1 MEFSDSLL
9 VLILAIT
16 VDAVM
21 GDPRWL
27 YSRIPHPIVVIGLQ
41 IELLDTFLNKSHYPP
56 ITRKILGV
64 VSILIIVSSGW
75 LTGWVIAW
83 FCNQVGFGII
93 LHAFIV
99 SIFLAQNSL
108 YRHVASVAKACKA
121 DDIIDARSQI
131 RRIVGRDPNSLDQK
145 AIGRAAIESLSENF
159 SDGVVAPIFW
169 YAVGGLP
176 ALIAYKA
183 LNTSD
188 SMIGY
193 LNDKYADFGWCA
205 ARFDDAANLIPARLS
220 AVIITIA
227 AFIIPSAEGN
237 SAFKTA
243 IRDAT
248 KHRSKN
254 AGWPEAAMAG
264 ALGIKIAGPRNYNGI
279 LVEDAWMGNG
289 IPNVDASHIFIA
301 LRIYCVACILNV
313 FWLILLESLN
323 F

>member
-1 MEFSDSLL
+1 MEFSNNLL
-9 VLILAIT
+9 VLILAII
-16 VDAVM
+16 VDAVA

-27 YSRIPHPIVVIGLQ
+27 YTRIPHPIVVIGRQ
-41 IELLDTFLNKSHYPP
+41 IELLDRFFNRTHYSPD
-56 ITRKILGV
+56 TRKLLGV
-64 VSILIIVSSGW
+64 ISILIIVSSAWLVGW
-75 LTGWVIAW
+75 LIAW
-83 FCNQVGFGII
+83 SCNQVSFGV
-93 LHAFIV
+93 LLQALIV

-108 YRHVASVAKACKA
+108 YQHVASVAKACKA
-121 DDIIDARSQI
+121 DDLIDARSQI
-131 RRIVGRDPNSLDQK
+131 SHIVGRDPNSLDQR

-169 YAVGGLP
+169 YVVGGLP

-193 LNDKYADFGWCA
+193 LIDKYADFGWCA
-205 ARFDDAANLIPARLS
+205 ARFDDAANFIPARLS
-220 AVIITIA
+220 AFIITIA
-227 AFIIPSAEGN
+227 AFIIPSATGN
-237 SAFKTA
+237 RAFTTA
-243 IRDAT
+243 IRDAK

-264 ALGIKIAGPRNYNGI
+264 ALGIKIAGPRNYDGI
-279 LVEDAWMGNG
+279 LVEDAWMGDG
-289 IPNVDASHIFIA
+289 IANVDASHIFMA

-313 FWLILLESLN
+313 FWLILFYSLN

>member
-1 MEFSDSLL
+1 MEFSNNLL
-9 VLILAIT
+9 VLILAIIA
-16 VDAVM
+16 DAVA

-27 YSRIPHPIVVIGLQ
+27 YSRIPHPIVVIGHQ
-41 IELLDTFLNKSHYPP
+41 IELLDRFFNRTQYSPV
-56 ITRKILGV
+56 TRKLFGV
-64 VSILIIVSSGW
+64 ISILIIVSSAWLIGW
-75 LTGWVIAW
+75 LIAW
-83 FCNQVGFGII
+83 SCNQVSFGVV
-93 LHAFIV
+93 LQALIV

-108 YRHVASVAKACKA
+108 YQHVASVAKACKA
-121 DDIIDARSQI
+121 DDLVDARSQI
-131 RRIVGRDPNSLDQK
+131 SHIVGRDPNSLDQR

-169 YAVGGLP
+169 YVVGGLP

-193 LNDKYADFGWCA
+193 LTDKYADFGWCA
-205 ARFDDAANLIPARLS
+205 ARFDDAANFIPARLS
-220 AVIITIA
+220 AFIITIA
-227 AFIIPSAEGN
+227 AFIIPSATGN
-237 SAFKTA
+237 SAFTTA
-243 IRDAT
+243 IRDAK

-264 ALGIKIAGPRNYNGI
+264 ALGIKIAGPRNYDGI
-279 LVEDAWMGNG
+279 LVEDAWMGDG
-289 IPNVDASHIFIA
+289 IANVDASHIFMA

-313 FWLILLESLN
+313 FWLILFYSLN

>member
-1 MEFSDSLL
+1 MEFSISLL
-9 VLILAIT
+9 VLILAIM
-16 VDAVM
+16 VDAVA

-27 YSRIPHPIVVIGLQ
+27 YSRIPHPIVVIGHQ
-41 IELLDTFLNKSHYPP
+41 IELLDKFLNQTHYSPV
-56 ITRKILGV
+56 TRKLLGV
-64 VSILIIVSSGW
+64 ISILIIVSSAWLVGW
-75 LTGWVIAW
+75 LISWS
-83 FCNQVGFGII
+83 CNQVSFGVV
-93 LHAFIV
+93 LQALAV

-108 YRHVASVAKACKA
+108 YQHVASVAKACKA
-121 DDIIDARSQI
+121 DDLVDARSQI
-131 RRIVGRDPNSLDQK
+131 SHIVGRDPNSLDQR

-169 YAVGGLP
+169 YVVGGLP

-193 LNDKYADFGWCA
+193 LTDKYADFGWCA
-205 ARFDDAANLIPARLS
+205 ARFDDAANFIPARLS
-220 AVIITIA
+220 AFIITIA
-227 AFIIPSAEGN
+227 AFIIPSATGN
-237 SAFKTA
+237 RAFTTA
-243 IRDAT
+243 IRDAK

-264 ALGIKIAGPRNYNGI
+264 ALGIKIAGPRNYDGI
-279 LVEDAWMGNG
+279 LVEDAWMGDG
-289 IPNVDASHIFIA
+289 IANVDASHIFMA

-313 FWLILLESLN
+313 FWLILFYSLN